1 MADGAEIDQITVT
14 GASLLA
20 NDIRELFERCAT
32 GWDDLRVSLSSGQT
46 GATDPPTYGEFR
58 TGLYAWSFAASGVD
72 ALYFDCQLPHSWIA
86 GTGIRPHIH
95 WSPGNSTNTG
105 SVVWKLDYSWANPV
119 TAPGNTF
126 PAPTTLPVTAAA
138 DGTAYKHQIAAFGEI
153 DGTGFRESSVLMCR
167 VYRDGSDD
175 ADTFTGVAWGL
186 SLDFH
191 IQVTGNG
198 SIEEYPG
205 A

>member
-1 MADGAEIDQITVT
+1 VEDVRVLAGTEFSTVGQLFVRGCELT
-14 GASLLA
+14 GASNAPGLWVSGGVLGPA
-20 NDIRELFERCAT
+20 RVQIIDSTIR
-32 GWDDLRVSLSSGQT
+32 G
-46 GATDPPTYGEFR
+46 
-58 TGLYAWSFAASGVD
+58 
-72 ALYFDCQLPHSWIA
+72 
-86 GTGIRPHIH
+86 
-95 WSPGNSTNTG
+95 GNSTNTG

-126 PAPTTLPVTAAA
+126 PEPTTLPVTAAA

-167 VYRDGSDD
+167 VYRDGSDA